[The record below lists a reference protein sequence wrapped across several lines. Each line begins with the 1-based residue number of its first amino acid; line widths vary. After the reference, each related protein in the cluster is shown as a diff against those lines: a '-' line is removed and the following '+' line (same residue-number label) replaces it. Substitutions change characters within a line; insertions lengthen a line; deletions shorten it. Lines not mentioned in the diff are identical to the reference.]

1 MTEPEPRTRTP
12 RLNPYLITI
21 NIPDGEPAVVLVE
34 ANSITEARAWFM
46 DHMFTID
53 RADHRSMHFHGANGT
68 PLFNAYEPL
77 GQQIEYMAVEQAL
90 LSSGSWLMPLPL
102 PPDGDAEGGAEGD
115 AAPEPSITP

>member
-21 NIPDGEPAVVLVE
+21 DIPDGGPAVVLVE

-46 DHMFTID
+46 EHMLTID
-53 RADHRSMHFHGANGT
+53 RADHRSMHFHGAAGT

-77 GQQIEYMAVEQAL
+77 GQQAVEQE
-90 LSSGSWLMPLPL
+90 SPSDSWLMPLPMPM
-102 PPDGDAEGGAEGD
+102 PPECDAEDGATS
-115 AAPEPSITP
+115 EPSIDP